1 MQESL
6 ALLVVGYNTSTCY
19 QTLLMPT
26 DGDVALYH
34 REYTGKRGRGSA
46 WRKISLSELPDTVSV
61 ETPFAFSVSS
71 NNISQANIGLI
82 TPVSNKAMGLW
93 LNNSPIP
100 TLESTSDL
108 LSVVQVYRDML
119 INGDAD
125 LQGIVID
132 GSNVVLRP
140 IRKAQNPLVVSFQP
154 EREPETP
161 QVVSVTTTA
170 PTSTAEVT
178 VAEIPSPKWAKEYVN
193 RKVIGSMSE
202 FDIYDH
208 AIANAENVL
217 IFGPTG
223 SGKTMSAIAYASAR
237 GLNYY
242 NISSHNGSEPSEW
255 IGRWIPTADGHYK
268 WQDGAVTQIVRNGGV
283 LLLNEVN
290 FLPERVT
297 TAIFSL
303 LDDRRHLQL
312 MGNNGEIVHAHPNL
326 LIIADMN
333 PNYRGTRPMNE
344 AFKDRWA
351 HKLEFDYDPTIERKL
366 VKSKALL
373 DMAKQLRDGESRRE
387 ISTPIS
393 TRQLVTFSKN
403 IGKLGLDYAI
413 YSFLNGFSDMKE
425 RNAVRVIVENTWK
438 ANIAQDFGIKVD
450 FVDSTENII
459 VSGDLSDE
467 SAVL

>member
-6 ALLVVGYNTSTCY
+6 AVLAVGYNTETCY
-19 QTLLMPT
+19 QTLLMPI
-26 DGDVALYH
+26 DGDVALYS

-46 WRKISLSELPDTVSV
+46 WRKISLSELPDTNNV

-82 TPVSNKAMGLW
+82 TPVSNKAMALW
-93 LNNSPIP
+93 TQNSPIP
-100 TLESTSDL
+100 TLESTADL
-108 LSVVQVYRDML
+108 MTVVKLYRDML
-119 INGDAD
+119 LEGDAD

-132 GSNVVLRP
+132 NSNVSLRP
-140 IRKAQNPLVVSFQP
+140 ISKAQNPVQVSFQP
-154 EREPETP
+154 ERQAETP
-161 QVVSVTTTA
+161 AVVSVTTTTTTA
-170 PTSTAEVT
+170 PTSTAEPT
-178 VAEIPSPKWAKEYVN
+178 VAEIPASKWAKDYVN
-193 RKVIGSMSE
+193 RRVISGKTE

-223 SGKTMSAIAYASAR
+223 SGKTMSCLAYASER
-237 GLNYY
+237 RLNYY

-255 IGRWIPTADGHYK
+255 IGRWIPTPDGHYK

-351 HKLEFDYDPTIERKL
+351 HKLEFDYDASIERKL
-366 VKSKALL
+366 VPSKALL
-373 DMAKQLRDGESRRE
+373 DMAKQLRDGGERRE
-387 ISTPIS
+387 IVTPIS
-393 TRQLVTFSKN
+393 TRALVTFSKN
-403 IGKLGLDYAI
+403 IAKLGLDYAI

-438 ANIAQDFGIKVD
+438 ANIAQDFGVKVD
-450 FVDSTENII
+450 FVDVTEN
-459 VSGDLSDE
+459 VE